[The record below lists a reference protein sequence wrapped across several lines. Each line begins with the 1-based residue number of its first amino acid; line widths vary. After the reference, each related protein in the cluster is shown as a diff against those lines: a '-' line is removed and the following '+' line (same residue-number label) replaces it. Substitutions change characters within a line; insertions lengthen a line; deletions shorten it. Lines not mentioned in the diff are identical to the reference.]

1 MAEEKKTGQDEFQFV
16 QEKIKRPL
24 LRQNRTLR
32 KIGLTI
38 VLAVLFGAVA
48 CVTFVLV
55 YPLVQE
61 RFGEDPVREIN
72 IPKDEDPAEEVGEQE
87 KSEEP
92 AAPPVQEPAP
102 PQEPIVITETVE
114 MELEDYTHLMGKMRS
129 ASLEAMKSMVTVT
142 AGSSDMDWFNE
153 TYESERNVSGLIV
166 DDNGVEELILTTY
179 SDISGADQ
187 LRVTFADSK
196 VVEAALKKYDPVT
209 DLAILSVNLGDLEES
224 TLKQIRTVTW
234 GNSRTLRPGEAVI
247 ALGSPVGIPGSLLF
261 GNLTAVSY
269 HASAVDGEYQLLLV
283 DQLRS
288 AHSNGVL
295 INLKGEVVG
304 WLQDT
309 YLHSYNPE
317 VLTAY
322 GISDLKGVI
331 EHLSNNQDIVYLGIR
346 GADVTEEVQEEL
358 GLPEGVYIT
367 SVEMD
372 SPAMTAGIQGGDVI
386 VDISGQEVKS
396 LSEMQELL
404 LNFSED
410 QVITVKV
417 MRQGKEG
424 MKEIM
429 CSVGL
434 SALK

>member
-1 MAEEKKTGQDEFQFV
+1 MAEEKKTGQDDFQFV

-32 KIGLTI
+32 KIALTV
-38 VLAVLFGAVA
+38 VLAVLFGVIA
-48 CVTFVLV
+48 CITFVLA
-55 YPLVQE
+55 YPWVQE

-72 IPKDEDPAEEVGEQE
+72 IPKDEDPTEETQEPETPAE
-87 KSEEP
+87 P
-92 AAPPVQEPAP
+92 TAPPVQEPAA
-102 PQEPIVITETVE
+102 PQEPIVITETIE
-114 MELEDYTHLMGKMRS
+114 LELEDYTRLMGKMRS
-129 ASLEAMKSMVTVT
+129 LSQETMKCMVTVT

-153 TYESERNVSGLIV
+153 TYESERKVSGLIV

-187 LRVTFADSK
+187 LRVTFADST
-196 VVEAALKKYDPVT
+196 VAEAALKKYDPGT
-209 DLAILSVNLGDLEES
+209 NLAILSVNLGELEES
-224 TLKQIRTVTW
+224 TLNQIQTVTW
-234 GNSRTLRPGEAVI
+234 GNSRTLRPGEPVI
-247 ALGSPVGIPGSLLF
+247 ALGSPAGIPGSVLF

-288 AHSNGVL
+288 THSNGVL

-317 VLTAY
+317 ALTAY

-346 GADVTEEVQEEL
+346 GADVTPEVQEEL
-358 GLPEGVYIT
+358 GLPQGVYIT
-367 SVEMD
+367 GVEMD
-372 SPAMTAGIQGGDVI
+372 SPAMTAGIQSGDVI
-386 VDISGQEVKS
+386 VDMSGQEVES
-396 LSEMQELL
+396 LSQMQELL

-410 QVITVKV
+410 QIITVKV
-417 MRQGKEG
+417 MRQGKEE
-424 MKEIM
+424 MKEIV